1 MIDALVAA
9 MTVARSEIASLKE
22 AYALIGL
29 NGPVDGAALKSAF
42 RAAVKAARPDHE
54 GGDADRFRKVIA
66 AWRMIQVQQP
76 ARPALAAPLRRPA
89 PPPIVGLTPMQ
100 AVVGGRVEITLGAR
114 RLKLTVPP
122 GLRTGEHLRLKQAGP
137 DGSDLYLPVRIRP
150 EDGLS
155 AFGDDLF
162 MDVSCAARLFDDGG
176 RVEIETWAG
185 PRSAW
190 MVGGVASPYRIRL
203 RDLGLPPRGSRPQGH
218 LFVTLTPAE
227 DTPSAAQ
234 DLLNRFTRVWTSE
247 RAAA

>member
-1 MIDALVAA
+1 

-42 RAAVKAARPDHE
+42 RAAVKAARPDHD

-66 AWRMIQVQQP
+66 AWRMIQTQQP
-76 ARPALAAPLRRPA
+76 ARPALAAPLKRPA

-100 AVVGGRVEITLGAR
+100 AVAGGRIEMTLGPR

-122 GLRTGEHLRLKQAGP
+122 GLRTGEHLRLRKATP

-150 EDGLS
+150 EDGVS

-162 MDVSCAARLFDDGG
+162 MDWPCAERLFEDGG

-203 RDLGLPPRGSRPQGH
+203 RGLGLPARGGRPQGH
-218 LFVTLTPAE
+218 LFVTLTPSE
-227 DTPSAAQ
+227 DAPSAAE
-234 DLLNRFTRVWTSE
+234 DLLDRFTRVWTPE
-247 RAAA
+247 RQAA